1 MGFSEEGNTGRSHG
15 GLHPMEVYSLV
26 GEIDSKRI
34 KKKKNYQVLEKDKQ
48 GAEAGNNDHGI
59 VEVI

>member
-1 MGFSEEGNTGRSHG
+1 
-15 GLHPMEVYSLV
+15 MEVYSLV